1 MLIEIRSIICEKQW
15 WWLRYCYIAT
25 MSLENPQHNLFR
37 RKITFALFTMKTTAT
52 AVPFHTA
59 HSVNS
64 NWINWVLT
72 VVLRDSI
79 SIVVVVVVGV
89 CSFTQLLF
97 LFLFFLSA
105 WHSLHPWSSTSSPT
119 HYRFI
124 IWHLWLFIMQ
134 LTMTWFSVIN
144 CPFWKSDNVNVY
156 IEIRA
161 GHRIWIHCTIP
172 LESFNEI
179 HKRCYQFTILWT
191 NPLLCKILKKKIDY
205 RIIPIDTVL
214 SLPHAYFEI
223 KHTVQHNSGPSN
235 IPT

>member
-1 MLIEIRSIICEKQW
+1 MNSKCWNFMLIEIRSIICEKQW

-97 LFLFFLSA
+97 LFLFFYPHDTPFTLD
-105 WHSLHPWSSTSSPT
+105 HRLH
-119 HYRFI
+119 H
-124 IWHLWLFIMQ
+124 Q
-134 LTMTWFSVIN
+134 LTTDLSYDT
-144 CPFWKSDNVNVY
+144 C
-156 IEIRA
+156 
-161 GHRIWIHCTIP
+161 
-172 LESFNEI
+172 
-179 HKRCYQFTILWT
+179 
-191 NPLLCKILKKKIDY
+191 DY
-205 RIIPIDTVL
+205 L
-214 SLPHAYFEI
+214 SCNWQWRDL
-223 KHTVQHNSGPSN
+223 VS
-235 IPT
+235 